1 MDGWMDGRTDGW
13 MDGWMDGCVD
23 GWVCGWMG
31 GMGWDGMGWNGMEWN
46 GMDGWMGVWMDGWDG
61 MGWDGMEWNGMDGWM
76 DRWMEGLRTITSLIS
91 RWSAILAHAGTHA
104 FAASLLSLLAD
115 GLANGKGFCHPL
127 GSSSPDPL
135 LPPPPPVDFQGG
147 EEDFGFC
154 LWVSWIVHIWRLA
167 SIKFLAKPVDGWVGG
182 LGGVDGVGGW
192 VDGWMGGKT
201 DW

>member
-1 MDGWMDGRTDGW
+1 MDGWMDGR

-31 GMGWDGMGWNGMEWN
+31 GMGWDGMEWNGMEWMDGWVCGWMGGMGWDGMGWNGMEWN
-46 GMDGWMGVWMDGWDG
+46 
-61 MGWDGMEWNGMDGWM
+61 GWM

-147 EEDFGFC
+147 EEDFGFAFGFHGLC
-154 LWVSWIVHIWRLA
+154 TSGD
-167 SIKFLAKPVDGWVGG
+167 SPV
-182 LGGVDGVGGW
+182 LNF
-192 VDGWMGGKT
+192 
-201 DW
+201 

>member
-1 MDGWMDGRTDGW
+1 MDGWTDGW
-13 MDGWMDGCVD
+13 MD

-31 GMGWDGMGWNGMEWN
+31 GMGWDGME
-46 GMDGWMGVWMDGWDG
+46 WMDG
-61 MGWDGMEWNGMDGWM
+61 GMEGW
-76 DRWMEGLRTITSLIS
+76 RTITSLIS
-91 RWSAILAHAGTHA
+91 RWSAILAHPGMHA
-104 FAASLLSLLAD
+104 FAASLLSLPAD
-115 GLANGKGFCHPL
+115 GLANGTGFCHPL

-167 SIKFLAKPVDGWVGG
+167 SIKFLAKPVDGWVDGWMGGWVGG

-192 VDGWMGGKT
+192 VDGWK
-201 DW
+201 DRLVKN